1 MPVVVPVK
9 FPFAARELWFDPQDL
24 DIVEGDYAV
33 CSTERGTELG
43 LVTEDPYEVEEED
56 LAAPLKPVIRIATD
70 EDLDRADELADRGD
84 AAMSDFRRLIK
95 QNNLDM

>member
-33 CSTERGTELG
+33 CSTERGTELSRPTRTSTVPTSSPTA
-43 LVTEDPYEVEEED
+43 VTP
-56 LAAPLKPVIRIATD
+56 P
-70 EDLDRADELADRGD
+70 
-84 AAMSDFRRLIK
+84 
-95 QNNLDM
+95 